1 MPTIRCWLKN
11 WKKSKNV
18 TSAIPQ
24 NLTPFISGSKI
35 TRHWCRKDGETLYVF
50 FPNPKADRIKFP
62 MGYGQSFETETKRAQ
77 VNLNFGVKS
86 YMLDL
91 TFEPYQSLLYK
102 IEKGKIEKIDIGFVP
117 KTPVVKTRPADYV
130 APWLVK

>member
-1 MPTIRCWLKN
+1 LLVENLK
-11 WKKSKNV
+11 KLKNV

-24 NLTPFISGSKI
+24 NLTPFISGNKI
-35 TRHWCRKDGETLYVF
+35 TRHWCRKDGEALYVF

-62 MGYGQSFETETKRAQ
+62 MGYGQSLETETKHALA
-77 VNLNFGVKS
+77 NLNFGAKS
-86 YMLDL
+86 YKLDL

-102 IEKGKIEKIDIGFVP
+102 IENGKIEKIDIGFIP
-117 KTPVVKTRPADYV
+117 KTPVVKERPSDYV